1 MLEMLLMQYEFQF
14 ETLFPLSAYTEKTEI
29 ELINLL
35 YYCVQNND
43 PDPSNAPAGN
53 LFPNAPGQSS

>member
-14 ETLFPLSAYTEKTEI
+14 GTPFPLAEYADRTEI
-29 ELINLL
+29 ELINIL

-43 PDPSNAPAGN
+43 TDTTKAPKENMFA
-53 LFPNAPGQSS
+53 NAPGQ